1 MHLGEFKMKY
11 NFIITDVNVNIMQL
25 DVFYLLLKTKKI
37 NSTNM
42 HDYRYFYNLRM
53 AIRWSK
59 NGFENLVQIIWN
71 VEELTK
77 HCLDLIEKFPQH
89 IFIFIN
95 TNPDT
100 QIAKSLMMKK
110 ENNLLVLN
118 YLQLKKE
125 NIDYVFK

>member
-25 DVFYLLLKTKKI
+25 DVFYLLLKSKKI
-37 NSTNM
+37 HSTNM

-59 NGFENLVQIIWN
+59 KGFENLVQIIWN
-71 VEELTK
+71 VAELTK
-77 HCLDLIEKFPQH
+77 QCIDLIEKFPQH

-100 QIAKSLMMKK
+100 PIAKSLMMKN

-125 NIDYVFK
+125 ITDYVCK